1 MSGEEAAK
9 ERKSSGAAAA
19 EATTCADDHPGC
31 PGWASSGECAKNP
44 SYMTTACRLSCGRCA
59 LPAPTPD
66 VHALGQLMPLV
77 GRTLLI
83 GLLALLWVWRQRRH
97 QQLRSKKSTRSSQL
111 TASSEL
117 EASQQQAHRIREQ
130 RVRHWESTM
139 PPQTHEPTPQPT
151 LGQGLR
157 RKYRADDATVAA
169 PVATPV
175 ATTVATPVAA
185 TVAAA
190 VAESWQTRAMEGA
203 PSEDV
208 SRDDA
213 STRVAAAHASLP
225 RAPLFQTSSAS
236 TLLRLSS
243 APAPPLLVVVL
254 EGADPASLWMATRVW
269 PHTSIQRRLR
279 APDVIALRL
288 VANRGEACFWH
299 EAILSLATC
308 VLSCLCSTCHTRM
321 FSPHTSRP
329 TFVILHLAT
338 RSWRSAG
345 AQRSSSHGVR
355 AAST

>member
-1 MSGEEAAK
+1 
-9 ERKSSGAAAA
+9 
-19 EATTCADDHPGC
+19 
-31 PGWASSGECAKNP
+31 
-44 SYMTTACRLSCGRCA
+44 
-59 LPAPTPD
+59 
-66 VHALGQLMPLV
+66 
-77 GRTLLI
+77 
-83 GLLALLWVWRQRRH
+83 
-97 QQLRSKKSTRSSQL
+97 
-111 TASSEL
+111 
-117 EASQQQAHRIREQ
+117 
-130 RVRHWESTM
+130 M

-225 RAPLFQTSSAS
+225 RAPLFETSSAS

-288 VANRGEACFWH
+288 VAHRGEACFWN
-299 EAILSLATC
+299 EAMLSLAT
-308 VLSCLCSTCHTRM
+308 
-321 FSPHTSRP
+321 
-329 TFVILHLAT
+329 FVF
-338 RSWRSAG
+338 
-345 AQRSSSHGVR
+345 
-355 AAST
+355 